1 MNLLAID
8 TATEGL
14 SVALLIDG
22 EVLEHFEVAGREH
35 STRLPLL
42 VPKLIAE
49 AGISLRQLDGLVCG
63 IGPGS
68 FAGVRIGVSYVKGL
82 ALGLDRPVVGVTS
95 LAMLAERALLRQ
107 PEAVAL
113 AAIDA
118 RMDEVYFAAYRLAG
132 GIAEVL
138 AEETVG
144 PAAAIAVPA
153 AGPFV
158 AVGTGWAAHRDVL
171 LAALPAAPVHLDPA
185 ALPHASAALPT
196 AALQFAAGQGSDA
209 SRLVPAYLRNRVAL
223 TKLEQQAL
231 RDSRR

>member
-1 MNLLAID
+1 MRLLAID

-14 SVALLIDG
+14 SIALLING
-22 EVLEHFEVAGREH
+22 EVIEHYEVAGREH

-42 VPKLIAE
+42 VPALMAE

-68 FAGVRIGVSYVKGL
+68 FAGVRIGVSYLKGL
-82 ALGLDRPVVGVTS
+82 ALGLDRPVIGVTS
-95 LAMLAERALLRQ
+95 LAMLAQRALIAQ
-107 PEAVAL
+107 PEATAL

-118 RMDEVYFAAYRLAG
+118 RMDEVYFAAYRLQA
-132 GIAEVL
+132 GIAQPL

-144 PAAAIAVPA
+144 PAAAIAVPED
-153 AGPFV
+153 GPFL
-158 AVGTGWAAHRDVL
+158 AIGTGWGTHRDVL
-171 LAALPAAPVHLDPA
+171 LATLPVAPLQLDSA
-185 ALPHASAALPT
+185 ALPHASAALAI
-196 AALQFAAGQGSDA
+196 AAPRLAAGQGTDA